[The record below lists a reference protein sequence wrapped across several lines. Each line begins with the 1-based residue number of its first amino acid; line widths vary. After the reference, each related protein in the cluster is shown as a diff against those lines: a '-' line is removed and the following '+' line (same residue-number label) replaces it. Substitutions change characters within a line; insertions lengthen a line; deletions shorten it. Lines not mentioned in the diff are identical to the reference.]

1 MLTKVCFSAP
11 THLVDWALKAS
22 FYLSVLQV
30 GRVPIDC
37 PLVAGH
43 KGAVLDIQ
51 WCPHNDNIIASA
63 SDDCSIK
70 IWQIPDS
77 GLVTNLTEPVVDLY
91 AHQKRVGFIAWHPTA
106 HNVLV
111 SAGGDHNR
119 MEGVLWGMDRW
130 VRGQLLVCT
139 VNVEHIL
146 KGHVNLCFCLPT

>member
-1 MLTKVCFSAP
+1 MF
-11 THLVDWALKAS
+11 
-22 FYLSVLQV
+22 QV
-30 GRVPIDC
+30 GRVSIDC

-106 HNVLV
+106 QNVLV
-111 SAGGDHNR
+111 SAG
-119 MEGVLWGMDRW
+119 EGLEW
-130 VRGQLLVCT
+130 VGGWEEGRGGVSEDSAQL
-139 VNVEHIL
+139 IL
-146 KGHVNLCFCLPT
+146 SLPLCHHMMSMANGFPLAVKMF

>member
-1 MLTKVCFSAP
+1 MF
-11 THLVDWALKAS
+11 
-22 FYLSVLQV
+22 QV
-30 GRVPIDC
+30 GRVSIDC

-106 HNVLV
+106 QNVLV
-111 SAGGDHNR
+111 SAG
-119 MEGVLWGMDRW
+119 EGLEWVGGWEEGRGGVIEDSALLLLILSLPLCRHVHGKGFPIGSKDVLRCPS
-130 VRGQLLVCT
+130 RILAAHVCS
-139 VNVEHIL
+139 EEAKL
-146 KGHVNLCFCLPT
+146 